1 MRKEFCGCCA
11 GRTLL
16 HCYASKEADGQV
28 MVFIK
33 RYIYCKRL
41 DSEQVFRKNREISL
55 HNIGTKYGT
64 HPVVT

>member
-16 HCYASKEADGQV
+16 HYYASKEAAGQV
-28 MVFIK
+28 MVVIK

-41 DSEQVFRKNREISL
+41 DSEQSI
-55 HNIGTKYGT
+55 
-64 HPVVT
+64 

>member
-16 HCYASKEADGQV
+16 YWYASKEAAGQV

-41 DSEQVFRKNREISL
+41 DSEQSI
-55 HNIGTKYGT
+55 
-64 HPVVT
+64 